1 MTTTVSVAMEESVVV
16 YTCGVT
22 CGVRHVS
29 PAMNKHIYMGLVAYI
44 IYSTNVV
51 DCASIVFAYSVMF
64 VIGC

>member
-29 PAMNKHIYMGLVAYI
+29 PAINKHIYMGLVAYI

-51 DCASIVFAYSVMF
+51 D
-64 VIGC
+64 